1 MSDDI
6 PSVFLLSK
14 QAKKMGG
21 GICCVMLVK
30 SPGVGLTKSDTG
42 AVIVSASRCGCD
54 GIHSIMAESPGDFRQ
69 WLRVVALGT

>member
-6 PSVFLLSK
+6 PSVFLLSE
-14 QAKKMGG
+14 QAKKVGG
-21 GICCVMLVK
+21 GLRNVVK

-54 GIHSIMAESPGDFRQ
+54 GIHSIMTESPGDFRQ
-69 WLRVVALGT
+69 WLRVVELGT

>member
-6 PSVFLLSK
+6 PSVFLLSE
-14 QAKKMGG
+14 QAKKVGG
-21 GICCVMLVK
+21 YMMRNVVK

-54 GIHSIMAESPGDFRQ
+54 GIHSIMTESPGDFRQ
-69 WLRVVALGT
+69 WLRVVELGT

>member
-1 MSDDI
+1 
-6 PSVFLLSK
+6 
-14 QAKKMGG
+14 
-21 GICCVMLVK
+21 MLRNVVK
-30 SPGVGLTKSDTG
+30 SPGVGLTESYTG

>member
-1 MSDDI
+1 
-6 PSVFLLSK
+6 
-14 QAKKMGG
+14 
-21 GICCVMLVK
+21 MLRNVVK

-54 GIHSIMAESPGDFRQ
+54 GIHSIMTESPGDFRQ

>member
-1 MSDDI
+1 
-6 PSVFLLSK
+6 
-14 QAKKMGG
+14 
-21 GICCVMLVK
+21 MLRNVVK